1 MYLGTLSRVD
11 TGLQLTDVQVILL
24 CKGAQP
30 AGQSGGEIEL
40 LLSSSNLKE
49 ALFLNKKSV
58 ACSRWFSES
67 NTF

>member
-30 AGQSGGEIEL
+30 AGQSGCEIEL